1 MWIAVTLM
9 IGQAAC
15 AQPTSVQ
22 FEQVDSLQ
30 AVVQRPVVVYMH
42 TTWCKFCA
50 LMKNTTFKDKDVV
63 KRLNTNFYFISFD
76 AEEKRD
82 IAFLGQVFKYKPSGV
97 NTGMNQLAEYFA
109 AAAGTSAYPAI
120 LFLTADKKIAF
131 TVQGYISSKEL
142 MEILKKLN

>member
-109 AAAGTSAYPAI
+109 AAAGTTAYPAI

-142 MEILKKLN
+142 MEILKKFN